1 MVEKEEKSKATV
13 EKAGAKV
20 SSVVLLVVAHG
31 DFDLVFRQWSWKI
44 WQERLRTSRLY
55 LSLLYIFVSA

>member
-20 SSVVLLVVAHG
+20 SSLVLLVVAHG
-31 DFDLVFRQWSWKI
+31 DFDLVFR
-44 WQERLRTSRLY
+44 
-55 LSLLYIFVSA
+55 